1 MSHIDYPLT
10 DHDTIIE
17 RLTYLTNN
25 ENDVTHLN
33 LAGANI
39 NDRIAIVLAKF
50 LASEKCVVT
59 DLNLMNN
66 SLASLEFATCIANTI
81 ANNRSIVNLNLA
93 DNAVWMDVYTCTANL
108 EEFVIHLAKAI
119 VDHPCIK
126 TIDLSNN
133 SLHKSMAAFAIHKP
147 KSLKHLNLTG
157 NRYMDRTNLGYLF
170 ENCKLTSINLS
181 RMEIGYIFSSIESSI
196 VANRSLLKVDYEFY
210 PSVCSVQKNE
220 EVKSNIELM
229 LLLNRK
235 AHRAAINAA
244 LCLIAI
250 RKFRVN
256 ECGLL
261 GLVPKELVLMMA
273 RLVQASYR
281 DDEWRLAV
289 ASPNKKI
296 RL

>member
-1 MSHIDYPLT
+1 MSYTGYPLT
-10 DHDTIIE
+10 DHDKIIE
-17 RLTYLTNN
+17 LLTYLTTN
-25 ENDVTHLN
+25 ENNVTNLN
-33 LAGANI
+33 LSGANI
-39 NDRIAIVLAKF
+39 SSRIAALLAIF
-50 LASEKCVVT
+50 LASENCVVT

-66 SLASLEFATCIANTI
+66 SLASLDGAICIADAI
-81 ANNRSIVNLNLA
+81 ANNRSVVNLNLA
-93 DNAVWMDVYTCTANL
+93 DNAVWMDVYTCTANI
-108 EEFVIHLAKAI
+108 EEFIIRLAESIK
-119 VDHPCIK
+119 DHPCIK

-133 SLHKSMAAFAIHKP
+133 SIHKSMASFAIYKP
-147 KSLKHLNLTG
+147 RSLKHLNLTG
-157 NRYMDRTNLGYLF
+157 NRYMNRTNLGYLF
-170 ENCKLTSINLS
+170 ENCQLTSINLS
-181 RMEIGYIFSSIESSI
+181 RMEIGYIFSGIESSI

-235 AHRAAINAA
+235 AHRAAIKAS

-250 RKFRVN
+250 RKFRVK

-261 GLVPKELVLMMA
+261 GLVPKELVLIMA
-273 RLVQASYR
+273 MFVQASYC

-289 ASPNKKI
+289 ASPNKRI